1 MNNELKRWI
10 ENSQQLETLK
20 NAQYELEQKIKQDF
34 LKSHTRIFSLPHE
47 TTLNWRQPHIAITID
62 HKTNQPVVEVRE
74 IEYRGILNG
83 KNSKT
88 YPQGTTFIVLK
99 SWKTGKNTKG
109 THYLLY
115 DKKSKC
121 VANFY
126 G

>member
-34 LKSHTRIFSLPHE
+34 LKSHTCIFSLPHE
-47 TTLNWRQPHIAITID
+47 TTLNWRQPHIAIIID

-74 IEYRGILNG
+74 IEYNG